1 MSLTLHFVHVD
12 GRRQPVQAKAGQT
25 LMKAAVAGG
34 IEAVAA
40 DCGGT
45 LSCATCHVLLRDAGW
60 AALPAV
66 AGDEQAMLEMTA
78 EPAQASS
85 RLSCQVRLQLA
96 HDGLEVHLPAR
107 QY

>member
-1 MSLTLHFVHVD
+1 MSLTLHFIHAD
-12 GRRQPVQAKAGQT
+12 GRRQPVRARAGQS

-45 LSCATCHVLLRDAGW
+45 LSCATCHVFLRDAGW
-60 AALPAV
+60 AGLPAP

-78 EPAQASS
+78 EPAQPAS
-85 RLSCQVRLQLA
+85 RLSCQVVLQPA
-96 HDGLEVHLPAR
+96 HDGLEVHLPSR